1 MKKFILI
8 FFICFTL
15 QSQLLPPIQS
25 YSPEDYK
32 GANQNWDITQSLD
45 NDIFFANSDG
55 LLKYNGSQWTVFP
68 SPGGVIVR
76 SIKSVK
82 NRVYAG
88 LYENFGYWEKN
99 NQGVYEFYSLS
110 DDNKIVVENDEEFW
124 NILHYDNWLIFQSL
138 SRLIMYNESSK
149 IFKFLNPNQDIF
161 NSFIVDKASLFNS

>member
-1 MKKFILI
+1 MD
-8 FFICFTL
+8 CF
-15 QSQLLPPIQS
+15 S
-25 YSPEDYK
+25 
-32 GANQNWDITQSLD
+32 IT
-45 NDIFFANSDG
+45 
-55 LLKYNGSQWTVFP
+55 WW
-68 SPGGVIVR
+68 VIVR

-110 DDNKIVVENDEEFW
+110 DDNKIVVEHDEEFW

-161 NSFIVDKASLFNS
+161 NSFIVDKHVYLTLSSGLYTLDEGKEVLLSNDSR